1 MRTTTALTVAAALVV
16 GFAAGQASA
25 PQAAAQA
32 PGGAQAGPRPAY
44 LVVSSRPIQPDKMGP
59 YRAAAVPLARA
70 AGMEMLASGD
80 PATHVLEGKWPHA
93 GALSIERYRSM
104 DELMKFWN
112 SAGYQEAKKLRAGL
126 SEMNFIVAIEGR

>member
-93 GALSIERYRSM
+93 GALSIER
-104 DELMKFWN
+104 
-112 SAGYQEAKKLRAGL
+112 
-126 SEMNFIVAIEGR
+126 